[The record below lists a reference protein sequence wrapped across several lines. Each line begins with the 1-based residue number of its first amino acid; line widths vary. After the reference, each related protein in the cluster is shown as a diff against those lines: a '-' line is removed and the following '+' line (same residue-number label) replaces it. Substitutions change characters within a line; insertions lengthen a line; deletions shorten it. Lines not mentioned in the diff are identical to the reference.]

1 MNRQIFQQNSA
12 WYNLI
17 VCLSLTAVLVI
28 LGGCA
33 ATGDRGSLQRDRDLN
48 NRILAYEVLPD
59 HNYYFSGG
67 FGRPNAIL
75 AIHKDYQL
83 VSDLWQSVQVDSGQM
98 QRWISTIS
106 LHAIPGP
113 SGYFAAYILDP
124 GGNRVGF
131 WYSIQSTTTVRFLE
145 GNKIEIFTPS
155 LNQPMEGSR
164 RRF

>member
-1 MNRQIFQQNSA
+1 M
-12 WYNLI
+12 L
-17 VCLSLTAVLVI
+17 VCLVLSTVI
-28 LGGCA
+28 AALVGCA
-33 ATGDRGSLQRDRDLN
+33 TTGDRGTLQRDRDLN
-48 NRILAYEVLPD
+48 NSILAYEVLPD

-98 QRWISTIS
+98 QKWISAIAP
-106 LHAIPGP
+106 HAIPGP

-124 GGNRVGF
+124 DGNRVGF
-131 WYSIQSTTTVRFLE
+131 WYSIQSTTTIRFLE

-155 LNQPMEGSR
+155 LDQPMEGSKR
-164 RRF
+164 RY